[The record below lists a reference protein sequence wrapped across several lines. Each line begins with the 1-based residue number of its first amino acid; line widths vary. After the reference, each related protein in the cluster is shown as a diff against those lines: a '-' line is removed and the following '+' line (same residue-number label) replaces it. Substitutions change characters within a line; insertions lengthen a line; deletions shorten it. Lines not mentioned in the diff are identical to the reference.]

1 MTRDAQ
7 DAQIHDAEELE
18 RLREKAGITKNPI
31 DEPDY
36 WRKIKSAIK
45 MDPVTQF
52 PQESKGRMLIR
63 LRLKIGDRFK
73 NLLEQM
79 VEGMGLTD
87 PNAQMSLD
95 GWQKSINDI
104 SRVLSELVRE
114 ENQKIAED
122 DRAQS
127 DHSLFYGCLNAAK
140 AAMDVHPL
148 LNIVYIEESLV
159 IPEGRLPAYQERVSA
174 LKEKGQIKTLHIKS
188 SLRTLKN
195 PFKSQERTFSSA
207 KIDSPKM
214 AKTLCVA
221 GRSKD
226 ETKDSNDEAPPSD
239 QPESPPNESQI
250 DSKNPQQGQST
261 SVNLERLKGLVW
273 DIQNSLNTNAS
284 IPPKRILCYG
294 ETLDDK
300 INNLATEAAKIISES
315 QEASKIMK
323 TILQEA
329 EHEGLQGI
337 QLLDAFQTIAIIAH
351 SPSIGINR
359 RQASTNKV
367 DLETI
372 QDTLELTVR
381 PVVEKLMKQVHAS
394 SVYNSAEIT
403 FWAKMMEPLE
413 RDSVSKDD
421 LRKLEEAAAWILG
434 RLCNESA
441 EAIFR
446 MILARCK
453 PPENLNSRAS
463 PRMTLIA
470 HIWNIRFK
478 KILELSPDKRHASF
492 AKERQLCISIA
503 NSIFGEILF
512 QITNTR
518 CIFPRLLSS
527 AARSA

>member
-1 MTRDAQ
+1 M
-7 DAQIHDAEELE
+7 
-18 RLREKAGITKNPI
+18 
-31 DEPDY
+31 
-36 WRKIKSAIK
+36 
-45 MDPVTQF
+45 
-52 PQESKGRMLIR
+52 
-63 LRLKIGDRFK
+63 
-73 NLLEQM
+73 
-79 VEGMGLTD
+79 
-87 PNAQMSLD
+87 
-95 GWQKSINDI
+95 
-104 SRVLSELVRE
+104 
-114 ENQKIAED
+114 
-122 DRAQS
+122 
-127 DHSLFYGCLNAAK
+127 
-140 AAMDVHPL
+140 
-148 LNIVYIEESLV
+148 
-159 IPEGRLPAYQERVSA
+159 
-174 LKEKGQIKTLHIKS
+174 
-188 SLRTLKN
+188 
-195 PFKSQERTFSSA
+195 KSQNAEPPEEYKLPSES
-207 KIDSPKM
+207 
-214 AKTLCVA
+214 
-221 GRSKD
+221 
-226 ETKDSNDEAPPSD
+226 EDSNDEAPPSD

-250 DSKNPQQGQST
+250 DSKNPQQGQGT

-359 RQASTNKV
+359 RLASTNKV
-367 DLETI
+367 ELETI

-434 RLCNESA
+434 RLWNESA

-492 AKERQLCISIA
+492 ANERQLSISIA

-527 AARSA
+527 AARSAWTHLNTLCGASNPISLTLKEFLTNIDSNQDYTAWDAIRTLRRIWPPRDCIADAEYRALNLNDIDNRLERGLEDPSSLYGTTYEKLFWKIPIPRSYESARTTAGFKRKRANEEDEELENNRIRDAGHGEQRDLQ